1 MIHSHLFTDPLF
13 ACWRHKF
20 TTFTVYSDIA
30 LASSSVNRQVSQAQ
44 TTQIRHLCQSSVTHV
59 KDNSSCFWT
68 EQHFPI
74 TPAASVYISQY
85 TSHLGAT

>member
-1 MIHSHLFTDPLF
+1 MIHSHLFTDPRF

-20 TTFTVYSDIA
+20 TTFTVYFDA
-30 LASSSVNRQVSQAQ
+30 AFASSSVNRQVSQVQ
-44 TTQIRHLCQSSVTHV
+44 TAPLSSVTHV
-59 KDNSSCFWT
+59 RDNSSRFWP

-85 TSHLGAT
+85 ASHLGAT